1 MVKEFRE
8 QIYLTLGEASDQDFT
23 ILTISAGEGNGW
35 HFSPEVLQSS
45 LPLWDGVECFID
57 HALTSHPA
65 STTSRSVRDI
75 AGIITNPTWDETT
88 SAIKAR
94 LKPLGPSAALLQSL
108 ASQLKS
114 IPPDAARIGFS
125 ADLVFTGRNRQV
137 EHILKVNSVDLVY
150 NPARGGKF
158 IFSINPQPPSI
169 VIAQHPSPEGVWAAR
184 NEAVSALSGLRSP
197 VLRSTPGQS
206 PCEPGHLVS
215 SIPQKQHFSLYNSE
229 EPNQKGAQN
238 MQETQPT
245 QPSTARGRS
254 GIQPPSECRTHESS
268 APPFT
273 EQDLTAQFGLM
284 NSLRQQ
290 MNKWTLDL
298 GLDRSHLPRPMQD
311 VLRKQFATREFTVSE
326 LDEAIED
333 QRKILSQLT
342 GSETVRSVGRV
353 EGMLN
358 EQDRLSLAVED
369 LFGIERENNPS
380 VKVPRLTGIR
390 ELYLM
395 LTGDTDLHGGYY
407 PERMQLATTA
417 DFTGL
422 VKNALNKIVVRTWSQ
437 LGKAGYDWWK
447 DVTTQEHFS
456 SLHDVTGTLIGT
468 VGDLPAIA
476 EGAEYT
482 ELPIG
487 DSPETASFTKYGGY
501 IPLTLELIDRDDA
514 KRLTAYARQLGSAGL
529 RKISKLVAEIFTAN
543 SGIGPSMADGGA
555 LFNATA
561 VTTAGGHANLTTT
574 ALSAGQWDT
583 VSMAVYKQPMLIK
596 NEAGYYGT
604 GPALAINPKFMVIPR
619 NLGKTAWEICAG
631 NFVREQDYVY
641 DNVMKGTAV
650 PVIVP
655 EWTDANNWAAV
666 CDPVIAPAIYVG
678 ERFGIMPEI
687 FVAGENTS
695 PAVFMND
702 EHRLKVRHFLAV
714 WVNDYRPLHKAN
726 VA

>member
-1 MVKEFRE
+1 MTKEFMKEEEVRE
-8 QIYLTLGEASDQDFT
+8 QFGIEGGGPSGYE
-23 ILTISAGEGNGW
+23 IITISAGVGNGW
-35 HFSPEVLQSS
+35 EFSEEVLQES
-45 LPLWDGVECFID
+45 LQLWDGVECFID
-57 HALTSHPA
+57 HSM
-65 STTSRSVRDI
+65 SNRSVRDI
-75 AGIITNPTWDETT
+75 AGVISEPKWDEEAK
-88 SAIKAR
+88 AIKAQ
-94 LKPLGPSAALLQSL
+94 LKPVGPSAGLLKEIGT
-108 ASQLKS
+108 QLTKEGNGS
-114 IPPDAARIGFS
+114 TNGHAPRAKIGFS
-125 ADLVFTGRNRQV
+125 ADLVFTGKNKKVIRIV
-137 EHILKVNSVDLVY
+137 KVNSVDLVY
-150 NPARGGKF
+150 NPARGGRFVRQLVADSLQLIGNEKQNNEEGENMDKEEEALKPDGSRATWATGGRSMVEET
-158 IFSINPQPPSI
+158 IESEKLSN
-169 VIAQHPSPEGVWAAR
+169 VITNGNETKAEGTTEPKEQKVEKMDLQQVLLNQHL
-184 NEAVSALSGLRSP
+184 EAVRAIKK
-197 VLRSTPGQS
+197 
-206 PCEPGHLVS
+206 EW
-215 SIPQKQHFSLYNSE
+215 ND
-229 EPNQKGAQN
+229 A
-238 MQETQPT
+238 M
-245 QPSTARGRS
+245 
-254 GIQPPSECRTHESS
+254 
-268 APPFT
+268 
-273 EQDLTAQFGLM
+273 
-284 NSLRQQ
+284 
-290 MNKWTLDL
+290 LDL
-298 GLDRSHLPRPMQD
+298 GLERSKLPKAMQD
-311 VLRKQFATREFTVSE
+311 VIRKQFSQKEFTKE
-326 LDEAIED
+326 QLDEAIED

-369 LFGIERENNPS
+369 LFGIERETNPN

>member
-1 MVKEFRE
+1 
-8 QIYLTLGEASDQDFT
+8 
-23 ILTISAGEGNGW
+23 
-35 HFSPEVLQSS
+35 
-45 LPLWDGVECFID
+45 
-57 HALTSHPA
+57 
-65 STTSRSVRDI
+65 
-75 AGIITNPTWDETT
+75 
-88 SAIKAR
+88 
-94 LKPLGPSAALLQSL
+94 
-108 ASQLKS
+108 
-114 IPPDAARIGFS
+114 
-125 ADLVFTGRNRQV
+125 
-137 EHILKVNSVDLVY
+137 
-150 NPARGGKF
+150 
-158 IFSINPQPPSI
+158 
-169 VIAQHPSPEGVWAAR
+169 
-184 NEAVSALSGLRSP
+184 
-197 VLRSTPGQS
+197 
-206 PCEPGHLVS
+206 
-215 SIPQKQHFSLYNSE
+215 
-229 EPNQKGAQN
+229 

-245 QPSTARGRS
+245 KA
-254 GIQPPSECRTHESS
+254 PSE
-268 APPFT
+268 PPFT

-284 NSLRQQ
+284 QSLRQQ

-369 LFGIERENNPS
+369 LFGIERESNQNL
-380 VKVPRLTGIR
+380 KVPRLTGIR

-447 DVTTQEHFS
+447 DITTQEHFS

>member
-1 MVKEFRE
+1 MKEEEVRE
-8 QIYLTLGEASDQDFT
+8 QFGIEGGGPSGYE
-23 ILTISAGEGNGW
+23 IITISAGVGNGW
-35 HFSPEVLQSS
+35 EFSEEVLQES
-45 LPLWDGVECFID
+45 LALWDGVECFVD
-57 HALTSHPA
+57 HSMG
-65 STTSRSVRDI
+65 SRSIRDI
-75 AGIITNPTWDETT
+75 AGVISEPKWDEEAR
-88 SAIKAR
+88 AIKAQ
-94 LKPLGPSAALLQSL
+94 LKPIGPSAGLLKEIG
-108 ASQLKS
+108 SQLTKEENGTTK
-114 IPPDAARIGFS
+114 IGFS
-125 ADLVFTGRNRQV
+125 ADLVFTGKNKKVIRIV
-137 EHILKVNSVDLVY
+137 KVNSVDLVY
-150 NPARGGKF
+150 NPARGGRFLRSLNQDNVTKREGNEEANMSSQLIPHGLRPGVLREADSSKEKDF
-158 IFSINPQPPSI
+158 LGGNCMDEEMKEEMNDVLLSN
-169 VIAQHPSPEGVWAAR
+169 VITNGNETKAEGTTEPKEPKVEKMDLQQVLLNQHL
-184 NEAVSALSGLRSP
+184 EAVRAIKR
-197 VLRSTPGQS
+197 
-206 PCEPGHLVS
+206 EW
-215 SIPQKQHFSLYNSE
+215 ND
-229 EPNQKGAQN
+229 A
-238 MQETQPT
+238 M
-245 QPSTARGRS
+245 
-254 GIQPPSECRTHESS
+254 
-268 APPFT
+268 
-273 EQDLTAQFGLM
+273 
-284 NSLRQQ
+284 
-290 MNKWTLDL
+290 LDL
-298 GLDRSHLPRPMQD
+298 GLERSKLPKAMQD
-311 VLRKQFATREFTVSE
+311 VLRKQFSTREFTKE
-326 LDEAIED
+326 QLEEAIED

-358 EQDRLSLAVED
+358 EQERLSLAVED
-369 LFGIERENNPS
+369 LFGIEREANPNM
-380 VKVPRLTGIR
+380 KVPRLTGIR

-447 DVTTQEHFS
+447 DITTQEHFS

-574 ALSAGQWDT
+574 ALSANQWDA